1 MRKRYMKNIFYRIFP
16 EKEGVFPYLYIA
28 NLVIPL
34 YFLFQESQGKLL
46 LGLLFMAV
54 LVVAHRQAYWSPQHT
69 LGFVLVQIT
78 IILLFGFMYDPL
90 YIFMIFIVVYQ
101 VVRLPMQ
108 WIYVVCGL
116 FTFFGLI
123 LVYQVVLSGEYYTIL
138 NLGPPIFGGSILP
151 FIMKGSIK
159 YKEMS
164 ENLRRTA
171 EELEQKNREK
181 TRLEESKRQM
191 LADISH
197 DLKTPITTIQGYSKA
212 LYEGVVT
219 DEVQTKKYLTYI
231 YDKSIRVTSLIDE
244 LFMFSKLDSPD
255 VPIQKELKDICEFFR
270 GVIAE
275 HYDGFEEKD
284 MELDIDIPD
293 SKIIF
298 SFDPKLLN
306 RALSNLLQ
314 NTNTYNPENTEIYLR
329 LHQSE
334 SKIVIQVGDNG
345 VGISEDIARTL
356 FEPFV
361 RGDKSRMNDG
371 GSGLGL
377 AITKKIVELHGG
389 YIHVDTAPNR
399 GKTNFIIEL
408 PIE

>member
-1 MRKRYMKNIFYRIFP
+1 MKKLIHRIFP
-16 EKEGVFPYLYIA
+16 ENEGVTPFVYIA
-28 NLVIPL
+28 NLIIPL
-34 YFLFQESQGKLL
+34 FFLFQESQGKLL

-69 LGFVLVQIT
+69 LAFVFVQIS
-78 IILLFGFMYDPL
+78 IILLFGFLYDPL

-101 VVRLPMQ
+101 VVRLTIK
-108 WIYVVCGL
+108 WLYVVCGL
-116 FTFFGLI
+116 FTLFGLI
-123 LVYQVVLSGEYYTIL
+123 LVYQVALTGEYYAIL

-151 FIMKGSIK
+151 FIIRGSIK

-164 ENLRRTA
+164 EVLRRTA
-171 EELEQKNREK
+171 DELEHKNREM
-181 TRLEESKRQM
+181 TRLEESKKQM

-219 DEVQTKKYLTYI
+219 DEEQTKKYLTYI

-255 VPIQKELKDICEFFR
+255 VPIKKENIDICEFYR

-275 HYDGFEEKD
+275 HFDVFEEKD
-284 MELDIDIPD
+284 MELEIDIPD
-293 SKIIF
+293 SKLIY

-306 RALSNLLQ
+306 RAISNLLQ
-314 NTNTYNPENTEIYLR
+314 NTNKYNPENTEIYLR
-329 LHQSE
+329 LRQSE
-334 SKIVIQVGDNG
+334 EKIYIEVGDDG

-356 FEPFV
+356 FDPFV

-377 AITKKIVELHGG
+377 AITKKIVELHNGT
-389 YIHVDTAPNR
+389 IHVDTTPNR

-408 PIE
+408 TIESY

>member
-1 MRKRYMKNIFYRIFP
+1 MKKIVDRIFP
-16 EKEGVFPYLYIA
+16 EKEGFIPYIYIA
-28 NLVIPL
+28 NLAIPL

-46 LGLLFMAV
+46 FGLLLMAI
-54 LVVAHRQAYWSPQHT
+54 LVVAYRQAFWSPQHILT
-69 LGFVLVQIT
+69 FVLVQVS

-90 YIFMIFIVVYQ
+90 YTFMIFIVVYQ
-101 VVRLPMQ
+101 VTRLPVQ
-108 WIYVVCGL
+108 WMYIVCGL
-116 FTFFGLI
+116 FTFFALI
-123 LVYQVVLSGEYYTIL
+123 LVYQVVLSGEYYAIL

-151 FIMKGSIK
+151 FIIKGSIK

-164 ENLRRTA
+164 EVLRRTA
-171 EELEQKNREK
+171 EELERKNREM
-181 TRLEESKRQM
+181 TRLEESKKQM

-219 DEVQTKKYLTYI
+219 EEEQMKKYLTYI

-255 VPIQKELKDICEFFR
+255 VPIQKEMKDICEFYR

-275 HYDGFEEKD
+275 HFDLFEEKE
-284 MELDIDIPD
+284 MELEINIPD
-293 SKIIF
+293 KKLMYP
-298 SFDPKLLN
+298 FDPKLLN
-306 RALSNLLQ
+306 RAISNLLQ
-314 NTNTYNPENTEIYLR
+314 NTNKYNPDGTEIYLT
-329 LHQSE
+329 L
-334 SKIVIQVGDNG
+334 IQTEDNIFIEVGDNG
-345 VGISEDIARTL
+345 VGIREEIAQTL
-356 FEPFV
+356 FDPFV

-377 AITKKIVELHGG
+377 AITKKIVELHNGTI
-389 YIHVDTAPNR
+389 YVDTTPKQ

-408 PIE
+408 PIQKV

>member
-1 MRKRYMKNIFYRIFP
+1 MKKIVDRIFP
-16 EKEGVFPYLYIA
+16 EKEGFIPYIYIA
-28 NLVIPL
+28 NLAIPL
-34 YFLFQESQGKLL
+34 YFLFQESQEKLL
-46 LGLLFMAV
+46 FGLLLMAI
-54 LVVAHRQAYWSPQHT
+54 LVVAYRQAFWSPKHT
-69 LGFVLVQIT
+69 LAFVLVQVS

-90 YIFMIFIVVYQ
+90 YTFMIFIVVYQ
-101 VVRLPMQ
+101 VTRLPVQ
-108 WIYVVCGL
+108 WMYIVCGL
-116 FTFFGLI
+116 FTFFALL
-123 LVYQVVLSGEYYTIL
+123 LVYQVVLSGEYYAIL

-151 FIMKGSIK
+151 FIIKGSIK

-164 ENLRRTA
+164 EVLRRTA
-171 EELEQKNREK
+171 EELERKNREM
-181 TRLEESKRQM
+181 TRLEESKKQM

-219 DEVQTKKYLTYI
+219 EEEQMKKYLTYI

-255 VPIQKELKDICEFFR
+255 VPIQKEMKDICEFYR

-275 HYDGFEEKD
+275 HFDLFEEKE

-293 SKIIF
+293 RKLMYP
-298 SFDPKLLN
+298 FDSKLLN
-306 RALSNLLQ
+306 RAISNLLQ
-314 NTNTYNPENTEIYLR
+314 NTNKYNPVRTEIFLK
-329 LHQSE
+329 LLQNE
-334 SKIVIQVGDNG
+334 DNIFIEIGDNG
-345 VGISEDIARTL
+345 VGIREEIAQTL
-356 FEPFV
+356 FDPFV

-377 AITKKIVELHGG
+377 AITKKIVELHNGTI
-389 YIHVDTAPNR
+389 YVDTTPKQ

-408 PIE
+408 PIQKV